1 MRYKEFN
8 KNRVLEKCIL
18 LFWNKGFGGCSI
30 KQIVETTGV
39 NRFSLYNEFENK
51 EGILYASL
59 NLYHKRHLDK
69 KLKGNNQTNDL
80 PQDLLNFFSGFL
92 LDEEEHPPGCYIV
105 HIATEL
111 ADHDKKIKV
120 ILNHY
125 TEELKENFLNTIN
138 KHHPKNPMNGFYA
151 KHLVALFCS
160 SMCHCVIQSKEERIF
175 HIKTSIKILLNK
187 KREYATHA

>member
-18 LFWNKGFGGCSI
+18 LFWNKGFGGCSV

-59 NLYHKRHLDK
+59 NLYNQRYLNK
-69 KLKGNNQTNDL
+69 KLVTDYKKNNLSDE
-80 PQDLLNFFSGFL
+80 LLAFFSHFL
-92 LDEEEHPPGCYIV
+92 LDENEHPPGCYII

-111 ADHDKKIKV
+111 ADHDEKV
-120 ILNHY
+120 KMILDRY
-125 TEELKENFLNTIN
+125 TQELDN
-138 KHHPKNPMNGFYA
+138 KFFVTLERFQAENPMNRFYA
-151 KHLVALFCS
+151 KHLVVLFCS
-160 SMCHCVIQSKEERIF
+160 SMCHCVIQSKEQRIS
-175 HIKTSIKILLNK
+175 HIQTSIHILLNK
-187 KREYATHA
+187 KSEYATHA